1 MRNFFRAVGLT
12 LRRRYTFAL
21 MLLTAIAIAC
31 LWGCNLSLI
40 LPITEII
47 FSGKPPHAAM
57 AARVDK
63 VRANIGEIEREIAVL
78 QAQRVAAGPARLRQ
92 LQAELEAAQSR
103 LAAEKD
109 ALQWAIWYHRLV
121 VRWIPNNSFSALAIV
136 VGVLLLATVVKD
148 ALLVA
153 NAQLVERMS
162 QTAIYELRKQLFRRT
177 LKLEVSTLSDDRSS
191 NLLARFTHDMNHI
204 LSGLNM
210 LLGRVMLEPL
220 KMVACLIGA
229 AFICWRLLLVSLLV
243 APIVVLIIGRL
254 MQSLKRANRR
264 ALEEMSQVYQL
275 ISEVFAG
282 IQAVK
287 AFGMERHARRK
298 LHKSGKQYFLRA
310 IKIALYNALARC
322 SAEALGMSIICLA
335 LLAGAYLVLNQQTH
349 LLGIK
354 IMDRPLSVPM
364 LLAFY
369 GLLVGMSDPAR
380 KLSEIFNYLQRG
392 MAASD
397 RVYEMLD
404 RKPKIVDPPEPR
416 FVKSPTPE
424 LRFDKVSFAYT
435 PGQLVLR
442 DVELVVP
449 FGETIAV
456 VGPNGCGKTTL
467 INLLPRFFDPDEGA
481 IRIDGLDLREL
492 RLRDLRQMIGLVS
505 QQGMLFDDTVL
516 ANIRYGT
523 PHATEAEVIEAA
535 KKAYAHKFIT
545 EKLEKGY
552 NTNVGERGGRL
563 SGGQRQRVLLAR
575 AILRDPQIL
584 ILDEATSQIDLE
596 SEQLIHKVLEQF
608 TRGRT
613 TLLVTHRISS
623 LALANRVVV
632 MDGGRIIDVGTHDE
646 LLRRCDL
653 YRRLYQIGFKQSA

>member
-1 MRNFFRAVGLT
+1 MRNFFRVVALA
-12 LRRRYTFAL
+12 LRRRYTFAA
-21 MLLTAIAIAC
+21 MILTAIGVAC
-31 LWGCNLSLI
+31 LWGGNLSLV
-40 LPITEII
+40 LPITQII
-47 FSGKPPHAAM
+47 FSGKKPHATVQERVEECREAVAKVEGKIGALEQQLVVARPDD
-57 AARVDK
+57 AAALKLQIEGDK
-63 VRANIGEIEREIAVL
+63 VRLETE
-78 QAQRVAAGPARLRQ
+78 QARLR
-92 LQAELEAAQSR
+92 
-103 LAAEKD
+103 LAIRVRD
-109 ALQWAIWYHRLV
+109 FV
-121 VRWIPNNSFSALAIV
+121 VRWFPNNSFWALAIF
-136 VGVLLLATVVKD
+136 VGVLLAGTLIKD
-148 ALLVA
+148 ALLIA
-153 NAQLVERMS
+153 NMQLVERLS
-162 QTAIYELRKQLFRRT
+162 QTAMYELRKQLFRRT

-191 NLLARFTHDMNHI
+191 NMLARFTHDMNQIH
-204 LSGLNM
+204 SGLNM
-210 LLGRVMLEPL
+210 LLGRVVLEPL

-264 ALEEMSQVYQL
+264 AMEEMSQLYHL

-282 IQAVK
+282 IHAVK

-298 LHKSGKQYFLRA
+298 LHKTGKQYFFRA
-310 IKIALYNALARC
+310 LKIALYNALARC

-335 LLAGAYLVLNQQTH
+335 LIAGAYLVLNQQTH

-354 IMDRPLSVPM
+354 IMERPLSVPL

-369 GLLVGMSDPAR
+369 ALLAGIGDPSR

-392 MAASD
+392 MAAAD

-416 FVKSPTPE
+416 FVKSPAPT
-424 LRFDKVSFAYT
+424 LVFDKVTFAYN

-442 DVELVVP
+442 DIELTIP
-449 FGETIAV
+449 FGETVAF

-467 INLLPRFFDPDEGA
+467 INLLPRFYDPLEGA
-481 IRIDGLDLREL
+481 LKIDGLDIRDL
-492 RLRDLRQMIGLVS
+492 RLRDLRQMQGMVS
-505 QQGMLFDDTVL
+505 QQGLLFDDTVL
-516 ANIRYGT
+516 FNIRYGT

-535 KKAYAHKFIT
+535 KKAYAHRFIT

-563 SGGQRQRVLLAR
+563 SGGQRQRILLAR
-575 AILRDPQIL
+575 AILRDPKIL

-613 TLLVTHRISS
+613 TLMVTHRLSS
-623 LALANRVVV
+623 LALASRIVV
-632 MDGGRIIDVGTHDE
+632 MDGGQVLDVGAHDE
-646 LLRRCDL
+646 LMRRCDL
-653 YRRLYQIGFKQSA
+653 YRRLYQIGFKQTA

>member
-1 MRNFFRAVGLT
+1 
-12 LRRRYTFAL
+12 
-21 MLLTAIAIAC
+21 
-31 LWGCNLSLI
+31 
-40 LPITEII
+40 
-47 FSGKPPHAAM
+47 
-57 AARVDK
+57 
-63 VRANIGEIEREIAVL
+63 
-78 QAQRVAAGPARLRQ
+78 
-92 LQAELEAAQSR
+92 
-103 LAAEKD
+103 
-109 ALQWAIWYHRLV
+109 
-121 VRWIPNNSFSALAIV
+121 
-136 VGVLLLATVVKD
+136 
-148 ALLVA
+148 
-153 NAQLVERMS
+153 
-162 QTAIYELRKQLFRRT
+162 
-177 LKLEVSTLSDDRSS
+177 
-191 NLLARFTHDMNHI
+191 
-204 LSGLNM
+204 M

-220 KMVACLIGA
+220 KMIACLIGA
-229 AFICWRLLLVSLLV
+229 AFISWRLLLVSLLV
-243 APIVVLIIGRL
+243 APLVVLVIGRL

-264 ALEEMSQVYQL
+264 AMEEMSQLYHL

-298 LHKSGKQYFLRA
+298 LHKSGKQYFFRA

-322 SAEALGMSIICLA
+322 SAEALGMSIVCLA
-335 LLAGAYLVLNQQTH
+335 LIAGAYLVLNQQTH
-349 LLGIK
+349 LFGIK

-369 GLLVGMSDPAR
+369 GFLVGMSDPAR
-380 KLSEIFNYLQRG
+380 KLAEIFNYLQRG

-404 RKPKIVDPPEPR
+404 RKPKIVDPPQPKY
-416 FVKSPTPE
+416 VKSPTPD
-424 LRFDKVSFAYT
+424 LRFDNVSFAYT

-442 DVELVVP
+442 DVDLTVS
-449 FGETIAV
+449 FGETLAF

-467 INLLPRFFDPDEGA
+467 INLLPRFYDPDEGA
-481 IRIDGLDLREL
+481 IRIDGLDTRDL

-505 QQGMLFDDTVL
+505 QQGLLFDDTVL

-545 EKLEKGY
+545 EKLEKSY

-613 TLLVTHRISS
+613 TLLVTHRVAS
-623 LALANRVVV
+623 LALASRVVV
-632 MDGGRIIDVGTHDE
+632 MDGGRIIDVGPHED

-653 YRRLYQIGFKQSA
+653 YRRLYQIGFKQTA

>member
-1 MRNFFRAVGLT
+1 ADADQIGQ
-12 LRRRYTFAL
+12 
-21 MLLTAIAIAC
+21 
-31 LWGCNLSLI
+31 LS
-40 LPITEII
+40 P
-47 FSGKPPHAAM
+47 
-57 AARVDK
+57 
-63 VRANIGEIEREIAVL
+63 
-78 QAQRVAAGPARLRQ
+78 
-92 LQAELEAAQSR
+92 
-103 LAAEKD
+103 
-109 ALQWAIWYHRLV
+109 
-121 VRWIPNNSFSALAIV
+121 
-136 VGVLLLATVVKD
+136 
-148 ALLVA
+148 
-153 NAQLVERMS
+153 
-162 QTAIYELRKQLFRRT
+162 
-177 LKLEVSTLSDDRSS
+177 
-191 NLLARFTHDMNHI
+191 
-204 LSGLNM
+204 
-210 LLGRVMLEPL
+210 
-220 KMVACLIGA
+220 
-229 AFICWRLLLVSLLV
+229 LV
-243 APIVVLIIGRL
+243 APLVVLVIGRL

-264 ALEEMSQVYQL
+264 AMEEMSQLYHL

-298 LHKSGKQYFLRA
+298 LHKSGKQYFFRA

-322 SAEALGMSIICLA
+322 SAEALGMSIVCLA
-335 LLAGAYLVLNQQTH
+335 LIAGAYLVLNQQTH
-349 LLGIK
+349 LFGVK

-369 GLLVGMSDPAR
+369 GFLVGMSDPAR
-380 KLSEIFNYLQRG
+380 KLAEIFNYLQRG
-392 MAASD
+392 VAASD

-404 RKPKIVDPPEPR
+404 RKPKIVDPPQPKY
-416 FVKSPTPE
+416 VKSPTPE
-424 LRFDKVSFAYT
+424 LHFENISFAYT

-442 DVELVVP
+442 DVELTIP
-449 FGETIAV
+449 FGETIAF

-467 INLLPRFFDPDEGA
+467 INLLPRFYDPDEGT
-481 IRIDGLDLREL
+481 IRLDGLDTRDL

-505 QQGMLFDDTVL
+505 QQGLLFDDTVL
-516 ANIRYGT
+516 ANIRYGS

-596 SEQLIHKVLEQF
+596 SEQLIHRVLEQF

-613 TLLVTHRISS
+613 TLLVTHRIAS
-623 LALANRVVV
+623 LALATRVVV
-632 MDGGRIIDVGTHDE
+632 MDGGRIIDVGAHEE

-653 YRRLYQIGFKQSA
+653 YRRLCQIGF

>member
-1 MRNFFRAVGLT
+1 MRNFFRVVGLA
-12 LRRRYTFAL
+12 LRRRFAFAA

-31 LWGCNLSLI
+31 LWGGNLSLV
-40 LPITEII
+40 LPITELI

-57 AARVDK
+57 QAKVENLRDELDK
-63 VRANIGEIEREIAVL
+63 VQDVITVL
-78 QAQRVAAGPARLRQ
+78 QAQLAAAPPEPQQ
-92 LQAELEAAQSR
+92 LQMEVEAAAVR
-103 LAAEKD
+103 RD
-109 ALQWAIWYHRLV
+109 AIAKQLWWTRMARDLV
-121 VRWIPNNSFSALAIV
+121 VRWIPNSAFWALAIV
-136 VGVLLLATVVKD
+136 VGVLLALTVLKG

-153 NAQLVERMS
+153 NSLLVERLAQS
-162 QTAIYELRKQLFRRT
+162 SIYELRKQLFRRT

-191 NLLARFTHDMNHI
+191 NMLARFTNDMNHI
-204 LSGLNM
+204 HSGLYM

-220 KMVACLIGA
+220 KMIACLIGA
-229 AFICWRLLLVSLLV
+229 AFICWRLLVISLLI
-243 APIVVLIIGRL
+243 APIVVLVIGRL

-264 ALEEMSQVYQL
+264 AMEEMSQLYHL

-298 LHKSGKQYFLRA
+298 LHKSGKQYFFRA

-322 SAEALGMSIICLA
+322 SAEALGMSIVCLA
-335 LLAGAYLVLNQQTH
+335 LVIGAYLVLNKQTD
-349 LLGIK
+349 LFGVK
-354 IMDRPLSVPM
+354 IMDRPMSVPM
-364 LLAFY
+364 LLTFY
-369 GLLVGMSDPAR
+369 TLLVGMSDPAR

-392 MAASD
+392 MAAAD

-404 RKPKIVDPPEPR
+404 RKPKIVDPPEPKY
-416 FVKSPTPE
+416 VKSPTPE
-424 LRFDKVSFAYT
+424 LRFDNVSFAYT

-442 DVELVVP
+442 DVELSIP
-449 FGETIAV
+449 FGETVAF

-467 INLLPRFFDPDEGA
+467 INLLPRFYDPDEGA
-481 IRIDGLDLREL
+481 IRIDGLNTRDL

-505 QQGMLFDDTVL
+505 QQGLLFDDTVL
-516 ANIRYGT
+516 VNIRYGT

-552 NTNVGERGGRL
+552 HTSVGERGGRL

-584 ILDEATSQIDLE
+584 VLDEATSQIDLE

-613 TLLVTHRISS
+613 TLLVTHRIAS
-623 LALANRVVV
+623 LALASRIVV

-653 YRRLYQIGFKQSA
+653 YRRLYQIGFKQTA

>member
-1 MRNFFRAVGLT
+1 MRNFLRVVRLA
-12 LRRRYTFAL
+12 LRRRYNFAA

-31 LWGCNLSLI
+31 LWGGNLGLV
-40 LPITEII
+40 LPITELI

-57 AARVDK
+57 QAKVARLE
-63 VRANIGEIEREIAVL
+63 GELADAEREIAEL
-78 QAQRVAAGPARLRQ
+78 RAKLAAAQEPGQ
-92 LQAELEAAQSR
+92 LSLELEAARFHREEIAQR
-103 LAAEKD
+103 LD
-109 ALQWAIWYHRLV
+109 WTRRTRDLV
-121 VRWIPNNSFSALAIV
+121 VRWIPNSAFAALAIV
-136 VGVLLLATVVKD
+136 IGVLMGGTVLKGV
-148 ALLVA
+148 LIVT
-153 NAQLVERMS
+153 NSIYVERLAQS
-162 QTAIYELRKQLFRRT
+162 AIYELRKQLFRRT
-177 LKLEVSTLSDDRSS
+177 LKLELSTLSDDRSS
-191 NLLARFTHDMNHI
+191 NMLARFTNDMNHI
-204 LSGLNM
+204 QHGLFM

-243 APIVVLIIGRL
+243 APLVILVIGRL

-264 ALEEMSQVYQL
+264 AMEEMSQLYHL

-287 AFGMERHARRK
+287 AFGMERHARHK
-298 LHKSGKQYFLRA
+298 LHKSGKQYFFRA

-322 SAEALGMSIICLA
+322 SSEALGMSIVSLA
-335 LLAGAYLVLNQQTH
+335 LIAGAYLVLNQQTH
-349 LLGIK
+349 LFGVK

-369 GLLVGMSDPAR
+369 GFLVGMSDPAR
-380 KLSEIFNYLQRG
+380 KLAEIFNYLQRG

-404 RKPKIVDPPEPR
+404 RKPKIVDPPHPK

-424 LRFDKVSFAYT
+424 LRFDNVSFAYI

-442 DVELVVP
+442 DVDLTIP
-449 FGETIAV
+449 FGETVAF

-467 INLLPRFFDPDEGA
+467 INLLPRFYDSDEGA
-481 IRIDGLDLREL
+481 IRVGGIDTREL

-505 QQGMLFDDTVL
+505 QQGLLFDDTVL

-523 PHATEAEVIEAA
+523 PYATEAEVIEAA

-613 TLLVTHRISS
+613 TLMVTHRVSS

-632 MDGGRIIDVGTHDE
+632 MDGGRVIDVGPHEE

-653 YRRLYQIGFKQSA
+653 YRRLYQIGFKQTA